1 MSRLE
6 LYGRPFVA
14 FDPSNKDHR
23 RHYHNFVLKK
33 TWGSCPV
40 RFMCPED
47 HGDLVTMMQR
57 ALIEYYTKREFKG
70 KPIPA
75 PLVRQKRQKTVDKS
89 IKR

>member
-1 MSRLE
+1 
-6 LYGRPFVA
+6 
-14 FDPSNKDHR
+14 
-23 RHYHNFVLKK
+23 
-33 TWGSCPV
+33 
-40 RFMCPED
+40 MCPDD